1 MIAVDAEFIPYYIKI
16 IPTPLSLLGI
26 ASAVLCFF
34 ERILVYIRF
43 YKFFNIVYKFLVHK
57 WYFDFIYNELIAK
70 NFLYV
75 AYEICFKVLD
85 KGFVELLGP
94 TGLTTLLYEASLAI
108 RKQQTGFLYQYAAV
122 MILVSLVIYFLLN
135 TIVDIA

>member
-1 MIAVDAEFIPYYIKI
+1 VIAVDAEFIPYYIKI

-43 YKFFNIVYKFLVHK
+43 YKFLVYK
-57 WYFDFIYNELIAK
+57 WYFDFIYNERIAK
-70 NFLYV
+70 FFLYV